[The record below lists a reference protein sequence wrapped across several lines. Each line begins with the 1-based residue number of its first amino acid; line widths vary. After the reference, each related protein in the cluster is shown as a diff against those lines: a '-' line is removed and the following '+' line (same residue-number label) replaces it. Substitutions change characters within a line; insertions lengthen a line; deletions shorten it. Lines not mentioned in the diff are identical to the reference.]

1 MIVSKSSRRSKNRFQ
16 KPCSCICF
24 SLQIHLTI
32 RSHIRLSK
40 LQTSSAQLSD
50 TVGLCLIPQLCTY
63 SLDIGSKKKARKVV
77 SFITYI
83 VSFCTEIKFVL
94 PFLQSF
100 KSIAWYAYSHALVI
114 YSRRL
119 SLLFATPAWLKQKTV
134 T

>member
-1 MIVSKSSRRSKNRFQ
+1 MHAGNISGTNPLSFFLCLIKFWSPYKQVDSKQKLKEVQKQISKALFLHM
-16 KPCSCICF
+16 F
-24 SLQIHLTI
+24 LLTNPPYN
-32 RSHIRLSK
+32 SQPYRLSK

-100 KSIAWYAYSHALVI
+100 KSIA
-114 YSRRL
+114 
-119 SLLFATPAWLKQKTV
+119 
-134 T
+134 